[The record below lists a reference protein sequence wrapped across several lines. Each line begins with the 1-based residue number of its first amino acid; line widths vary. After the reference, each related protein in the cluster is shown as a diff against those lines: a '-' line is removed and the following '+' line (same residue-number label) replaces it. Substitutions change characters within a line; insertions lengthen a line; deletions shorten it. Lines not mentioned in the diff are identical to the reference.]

1 MTTLD
6 LNQIK
11 DVLLKQR
18 QEIVARLHSLEEGW
32 NDLGER
38 EIEREEEAQK
48 ADLTSL
54 YDKLDAREIEEIKEI
69 DSALFKID
77 TSGYGICQQCQKP
90 ISVARLEVLPATPW
104 CKSCAET
111 KKM

>member
-6 LNQIK
+6 LSQIK
-11 DVLLKQR
+11 DALLKQR

-32 NDLGER
+32 DSLGER

-54 YDKLDAREIEEIKEI
+54 YNQLDEFEIDEIEAIDHALIKLA
-69 DSALFKID
+69 S
-77 TSGYGICQQCQKP
+77 SGYGICEQCQKFV
-90 ISVARLEVLPATPW
+90 SAKRLEVLPTTRW
-104 CKSCAET
+104 CKSCAES
-111 KKM
+111 KHI